1 MYHKTIKCGKNNK
14 YLQTELKFQI
24 DNINKAFSEF
34 KAEKKEEIK
43 KKSRDIN

>member
-24 DNINKAFSEF
+24 DNINKAFQNS
-34 KAEKKEEIK
+34 KQRRRRKLK
-43 KKSRDIN
+43 KK